1 MSIKPLDLQTLFLKM
16 AHVGKEQATLQK
28 SVENQQS
35 REASHLIKEEND
47 RDRSVNKAQEDK
59 DADKI
64 KDEEGNSSGR
74 SCSGTKEKEEKYI
87 EQLNFY
93 REALEK
99 DVDIVGEELLW
110 LT

>member
-64 KDEEGNSSGR
+64 KDEEGNSSRR
-74 SCSGTKEKEEKYI
+74 SFSGGKEKEEEESEESKYFTDPKRGHNI
-87 EQLNFY
+87 
-93 REALEK
+93 
-99 DVDIVGEELLW
+99 DISG
-110 LT
+110 